1 MNPHNTEI
9 AIKALNAYA
18 EAARNDFL
26 SLDGEEIQHDLQE
39 IISVLSSD
47 VDYTLETLL
56 ERLEITKTDRGY
68 VFESLD

>member
-18 EAARNDFL
+18 EAARNDSL
-26 SLDGEEIQHDLQE
+26 SLDGEEIQRDLQE

-56 ERLEITKTDRGY
+56 ERLEIAKTDHGH
-68 VFESLD
+68 VFGSLD

>member
-18 EAARNDFL
+18 EAARNDAL
-26 SLDGEEIQHDLQE
+26 SLDGEEIQNDLQE
-39 IISVLSSD
+39 IISVLNSD

-56 ERLEITKTDRGY
+56 ERLEIVETDHGY

>member
-1 MNPHNTEI
+1 MNPHNTDI

-26 SLDGEEIQHDLQE
+26 SLDGEEMQRGLQE

-47 VDYTLETLL
+47 VDYTLETLI
-56 ERLEITKTDRGY
+56 ERLRITKTDNGY
-68 VFESLD
+68 EWS

>member
-1 MNPHNTEI
+1 MNPHNTDI

-26 SLDGEEIQHDLQE
+26 SLDGEEMQRGLQE

-47 VDYTLETLL
+47 VDYTLETLI
-56 ERLEITKTDRGY
+56 ERLRITKTDHGY
-68 VFESLD
+68 VFESLV